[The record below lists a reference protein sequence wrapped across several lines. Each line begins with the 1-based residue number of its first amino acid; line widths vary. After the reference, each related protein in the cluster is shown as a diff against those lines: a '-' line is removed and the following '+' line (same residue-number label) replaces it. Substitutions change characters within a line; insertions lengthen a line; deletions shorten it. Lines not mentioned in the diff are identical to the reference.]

1 MLKDSRFWPPLLK
14 FRENPDP
21 KPEKG
26 RWEGEGVPKDDEIW
40 RGGRSRKMTKTQ
52 KKIEDAIKLYIK
64 KRSTQ
69 KIFRKKN

>member
-26 RWEGEGVPKDDEIW
+26 RWEGEGYPIMTY
-40 RGGRSRKMTKTQ
+40 GGVGGEVER
-52 KKIEDAIKLYIK
+52 
-64 KRSTQ
+64 
-69 KIFRKKN
+69 